1 MEELRLGR
9 LAGKGAL
16 ISGGASGMG
25 AAEARRFIDEGA
37 RVVLGDISR
46 ERGAAFAEELGE
58 AALFVHLD
66 VRSEQDWADAV
77 RASEE
82 HFGGPIDILVNNAGV
97 LRRGALEETALEEY
111 RFTTDVMQVG
121 VFLGMRAVA
130 PSMRKAGGG
139 SIVNIS
145 STAGMVAFRDHI
157 AYVAAK
163 WAVRGMTKAAALD
176 LADHQIRVN
185 SIHPGDTETPMIADG
200 YYETDIIPLKR
211 FAQPEEI
218 ASLALFLASDEARY
232 ITGAE
237 HVIDGGL
244 TATAPT

>member
-1 MEELRLGR
+1 MGLGR
-9 LAGKGAL
+9 LARKGAL

-25 AAEARRFIDEGA
+25 AAEARKFVDEGA
-37 RVVLGDISR
+37 KVVLGDIND
-46 ERGAAFAEELGE
+46 ELGE
-58 AALFVHLD
+58 AFARELGDAARFVHLD
-66 VRSEQDWADAV
+66 VRNEEDWTAAV
-77 RASEE
+77 AACEE
-82 HFGGPIDILVNNAGV
+82 HFGGPINILVNNAGV
-97 LRRGALEETALEEY
+97 LRRGALEETTLEEY

-121 VFLGMRAVA
+121 VFLGMRAAA

-139 SIVNIS
+139 AIVNIS
-145 STAGMVAFRDHI
+145 STAGIVAFQEHI

-176 LADHQIRVN
+176 LADAKIRVN

-211 FAQPEEI
+211 FAQAEEI
-218 ASLALFLASDEARY
+218 ASLALFLASDEAQY

>member
-1 MEELRLGR
+1 MGLGR

-25 AAEARRFIDEGA
+25 AAEARRFVAEGA
-37 RVVLGDISR
+37 RVVIGDIND
-46 ERGAAFAEELGE
+46 ERGEAFARELGE
-58 AALFVHLD
+58 AARFVHLD
-66 VRSEQDWADAV
+66 VRKEADWAAAIE
-77 RASEE
+77 ASEA
-82 HFGGPIDILVNNAGV
+82 HFAGPVDILVNNAGV
-97 LRRGALEETALEEY
+97 LRRGALEQTTLDDY
-111 RFTTDVMQVG
+111 RFTIDVMQVG

-145 STAGMVAFRDHI
+145 STAGIVAFQDHI

-163 WAVRGMTKAAALD
+163 WAVRGMSKAAALD
-176 LADHQIRVN
+176 LAADRIRVN

-211 FAQPEEI
+211 FAQADEI
-218 ASLALFLASDEARY
+218 ASLALFLASDEAGY

>member
-1 MEELRLGR
+1 MGLGR

-25 AAEARRFIDEGA
+25 AAEARKFVDEGA
-37 RVVLGDISR
+37 KVVLGDIND
-46 ERGAAFAEELGE
+46 ELGE
-58 AALFVHLD
+58 AFARELGDAARFVHLD
-66 VRSEQDWADAV
+66 VRNEEDWTAAV
-77 RASEE
+77 AACEE
-82 HFGGPIDILVNNAGV
+82 HFGGPINILVNNAGV
-97 LRRGALEETALEEY
+97 LRRGALEETTLEEY

-121 VFLGMRAVA
+121 VFLGMRAAA

-139 SIVNIS
+139 AIVNIS
-145 STAGMVAFRDHI
+145 STAGIVAFQEHI

-176 LADHQIRVN
+176 LADAKIRVN

-211 FAQPEEI
+211 FAQAEEI
-218 ASLALFLASDEARY
+218 ASLALFLASDEAQY